1 MCQALKY
8 ALGIQLG
15 GRDMAAAL
23 IELIVYI
30 CCRALGWTFIPILAE
45 DLFRLAQSEM
55 SPGLPV
61 SH

>member
-8 ALGIQLG
+8 APGIQFG

-30 CCRALGWTFIPILAE
+30 CCRALGWTLIPILTE